1 MTEVQ
6 TPRRV
11 LIADPDLRLRSEIAE
26 ACRQD
31 GFEVL
36 EAASGQEAITR
47 VTGTRP
53 SAVLLEVDLPDM
65 TGFDVCRELRR
76 KGLEMPIILVSTR
89 AEEID
94 VVVGLEI
101 GADDYVAKPLRLRE
115 LTARVAANLR
125 RAQLDGQ
132 EPQRQRLEFK
142 DLVIDLNERRVVR
155 QETEVTLTHTEFEL
169 LALLAANAGKAMSR
183 ERILHHIWGRGHPGD
198 IETRVI
204 DVHVRNLRRKL
215 EPEPSRPFYVLAVPG
230 IGYRFTNA
238 REA

>member
-1 MTEVQ
+1 MNEVQ

-36 EAASGQEAITR
+36 EAANGQEAITR

-101 GADDYVAKPLRLRE
+101 GADDYVAKPL
-115 LTARVAANLR
+115 
-125 RAQLDGQ
+125 
-132 EPQRQRLEFK
+132 
-142 DLVIDLNERRVVR
+142 
-155 QETEVTLTHTEFEL
+155 
-169 LALLAANAGKAMSR
+169 
-183 ERILHHIWGRGHPGD
+183 
-198 IETRVI
+198 
-204 DVHVRNLRRKL
+204 
-215 EPEPSRPFYVLAVPG
+215 
-230 IGYRFTNA
+230 
-238 REA
+238 